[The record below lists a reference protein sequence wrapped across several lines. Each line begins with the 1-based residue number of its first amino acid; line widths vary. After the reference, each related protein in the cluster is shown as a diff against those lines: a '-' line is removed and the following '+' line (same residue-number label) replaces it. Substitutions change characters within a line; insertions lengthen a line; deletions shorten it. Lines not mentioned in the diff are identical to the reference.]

1 MHACITCMRIYLQQ
15 KNEKKKKRNRI
26 KGRGKRRKKEKQKN
40 FLFDKNRAASDIK
53 TN

>member
-1 MHACITCMRIYLQQ
+1 MHACTTCMRIYLQQ
-15 KNEKKKKRNRI
+15 QNEKKKKRNRI

-40 FLFDKNRAASDIK
+40 SLFDKNRAASDIK